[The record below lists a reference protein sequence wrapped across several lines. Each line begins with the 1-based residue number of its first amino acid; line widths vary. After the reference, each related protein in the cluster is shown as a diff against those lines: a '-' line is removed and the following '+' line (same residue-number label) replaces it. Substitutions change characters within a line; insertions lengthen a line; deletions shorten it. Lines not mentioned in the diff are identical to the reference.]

1 MKVSKQN
8 FSKWPI
14 QFSDGCRVIDRKAM
28 SCPLNIK
35 LLQNVLERVIAT
47 STKRVCLKKSK
58 NNMWKNDIFQKE
70 MKCPMLNILHKIF
83 KYTIATFNENSNIAF
98 TNNLS

>member
-1 MKVSKQN
+1 
-8 FSKWPI
+8 
-14 QFSDGCRVIDRKAM
+14 
-28 SCPLNIK
+28 
-35 LLQNVLERVIAT
+35 
-47 STKRVCLKKSK
+47 
-58 NNMWKNDIFQKE
+58 